1 MQLENLFQVSGQPEV
16 ATCHLLT
23 VWFTLMLPGGPGQLL
38 VISMLIAK
46 PTLWSHCTG
55 GHVDANTRWIS

>member
-1 MQLENLFQVSGQPEV
+1 MQLENLCQVSGQPEV
-16 ATCHLLT
+16 VTCHLLT
-23 VWFTLMLPGGPGQLL
+23 VWFTLMLPGGLGQLL

-46 PTLWSHCTG
+46 PIPWSQYTG